1 MHASV
6 YEVEG
11 LEKGKSY
18 LAGLDHFE
26 LRQLD
31 SGSADV
37 LLSTP
42 HTSLYAFD
50 DAERLAVFV
59 ETPPEVDLTAAPF
72 YYLAQKEHARRVF
85 TVPYETFNELA
96 QTLPDPANL
105 ILLHSVGR
113 CGSTLLCKALGELG
127 GTTLSEP
134 DVYTCVAGMRLPGGS
149 RDAELTEL
157 LRSATRFHCHSP
169 RFGNDTVWLL
179 KFRAQCIEIGDLL
192 YEAFPDACTLFL
204 GRDLESWIRSIGRL
218 LKLGDPE
225 KEAYYRANKE
235 QATMFGY
242 PRERYV
248 SLLRSASTPETR
260 LEDTAL
266 LWTSIVK
273 RFVDLEQKGAVS
285 FSLTYKDLTENPEA
299 TLRAVAQAC
308 QLPTDNL
315 ENALKTFEH
324 DSQAG
329 THLSGRTLREQG
341 LYELNS
347 EDIKRAEAVARQ
359 YGLEP
364 DTSRL
369 PGHLPNG

>member
-1 MHASV
+1 MDASV
-6 YEVEG
+6 YEVKG

-26 LRQLD
+26 LRQVD
-31 SGSADV
+31 TVPADV
-37 LLSTP
+37 LLNTP
-42 HTSLYAFD
+42 HVSLYAFD

-96 QTLPDPANL
+96 QILPDPANL
-105 ILLHSVGR
+105 ILLYSVGR

-127 GTTLSEP
+127 VTTLSEP
-134 DVYTCVAGMRLPGGS
+134 DIYTCVAGMRLPDGS

-157 LRSATRFHCHSP
+157 LRSATWFYCYGS
-169 RFGNDTVWLL
+169 GADTTWLL
-179 KFRAQCIEIGDLL
+179 KFRAQCIEIGNLL

-204 GRDLESWIRSIGRL
+204 GRDLESWLRSIGRL
-218 LKLGDPE
+218 IQLGDPE
-225 KEAYYRANKE
+225 REVYYRANKG

-242 PRERYV
+242 PRERYI
-248 SLLRSASTPETR
+248 SLLRRAPAPETR

-266 LWTSIVK
+266 LWTSLVK
-273 RFVDLEQKGAVS
+273 RFLDLEQKGAVS

-299 TLRAVAQAC
+299 TLCAVAQAC
-308 QLPTDNL
+308 QLPTDSL
-315 ENALKTFEH
+315 ESALKVFEH

-347 EDIKRAEAVARQ
+347 EDIKRAKAVARR

-364 DTSRL
+364 DTSHL
-369 PGHLPNG
+369 PGHLLNG